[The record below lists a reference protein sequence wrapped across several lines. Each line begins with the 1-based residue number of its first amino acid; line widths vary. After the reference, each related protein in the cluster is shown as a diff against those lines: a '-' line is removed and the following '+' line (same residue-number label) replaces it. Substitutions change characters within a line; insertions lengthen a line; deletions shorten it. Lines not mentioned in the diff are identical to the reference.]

1 MERSPHLKPKPYES
15 SKSHQLTLVIIIVLF
30 HVVGITGFCIPSLQ
44 AIFLKIVPWHLL
56 LMLVIVMLSHR
67 PLNGKLLLFTLLL
80 FISGFFIEWIG
91 VHTSWLFGTY
101 SYGNTLGIKLNNIP
115 LTISINWFLLIY
127 STGVFMQLIRVKN
140 IFTRVITGAL
150 ILVLLDVLIEPVAM
164 KFDYWHWAGNV
175 IPIENYACWFLV
187 SALMLYL
194 FERFDFKK
202 QSIVAPVFLLMQFLF
217 FIVLRLI

>member
-1 MERSPHLKPKPYES
+1 
-15 SKSHQLTLVIIIVLF
+15 
-30 HVVGITGFCIPSLQ
+30 
-44 AIFLKIVPWHLL
+44 
-56 LMLVIVMLSHR
+56 
-67 PLNGKLLLFTLLL
+67 
-80 FISGFFIEWIG
+80 
-91 VHTSWLFGTY
+91 
-101 SYGNTLGIKLNNIP
+101 
-115 LTISINWFLLIY
+115 
-127 STGVFMQLIRVKN
+127 MQLIRVKN